1 MQIPYTGYQYPMKNR
16 GIKMIKK
23 YIFHG
28 RFPYKKSPDFLIP
41 IEDDFDYNQSLW
53 EFWKN
58 CKQEINFEIKRE
70 KKRFQKMEHGE
81 IIFEDNYIYV
91 KWEEQGI
98 CVSVDIDEE
107 QKTAEIDTIDLW
119 HYPKANKI
127 SKNTIHNLKSI
138 INTYFAQMGYST
150 KYIS

>member
-70 KKRFQKMEHGE
+70 KNAFRKWSTERLFLK
-81 IIFEDNYIYV
+81 II
-91 KWEEQGI
+91 
-98 CVSVDIDEE
+98 
-107 QKTAEIDTIDLW
+107 
-119 HYPKANKI
+119 I
-127 SKNTIHNLKSI
+127 S
-138 INTYFAQMGYST
+138 M
-150 KYIS
+150 